1 MAYKQFPTDKYIAE
15 IKRKANI
22 QSFESPIIRKFNT
35 ELRAKIKPTI
45 TELPPTA
52 SENDIRSAL
61 TTELSKVLKSSDV
74 PNVIENLSK
83 ANDLRSFYRF
93 SKTFLNQIKDIRNLD
108 ASFFLDLWSKFKSQM
123 LSSVGF
129 SKLEIQSEREGE
141 ALGHPPFQGER
152 AIGPTGFFEHHQTAA
167 EYEQSQNRL
176 KSHKQSLVSQIREQQ
191 AKANALNR
199 QKVPLSISVPGDVLS
214 YRSQHESDPFL
225 GKHYNPARHVENM
238 LETLPYGY
246 QTTKFKKKGPGGTSE
261 FTKIPRKGPAN
272 HFKGAAIVGERA
284 TGPIGFFEHRQTYLS
299 RR

>member
-1 MAYKQFPTDKYIAE
+1 MAYKQFPTDKYITE

-22 QSFESPIIRKFNT
+22 QRFESPIIHKFNT
-35 ELRAKIKPTI
+35 ELRAKVKPTI

-61 TTELSKVLKSSDV
+61 TNELSKVLKASDV

-129 SKLEIQSEREGE
+129 SKLEIQSEREGVV
-141 ALGHPPFQGER
+141 PFQG
-152 AIGPTGFFEHHQTAA
+152 QTAA
-167 EYEQSQNRL
+167 EYEKSL
-176 KSHKQSLVSQIREQQ
+176 KPVINL
-191 AKANALNR
+191 
-199 QKVPLSISVPGDVLS
+199 KVPKVSPEFVNYTPNLPVLVPSKKPSYTRTYSANPNPNPYLSGSDEFAYRDPENPFGYRRGGMDHFSRTTLS
-214 YRSQHESDPFL
+214 GRIKES
-225 GKHYNPARHVENM
+225 
-238 LETLPYGY
+238 
-246 QTTKFKKKGPGGTSE
+246 KK
-261 FTKIPRKGPAN
+261 KIPRKALPID
-272 HFKGAAIVGERA
+272 HPIRSLVPSDQIKLKGGAIVG
-284 TGPIGFFEHRQTYLS
+284 QTYLS